1 MADPGE
7 GARGVRPPYFW
18 RPPLP
23 TPPPPLIWRFGS
35 ATDPVV
41 SCTAPLIPSHWF
53 PFKGMLARQTI
64 RFSIFLVLGDMLIND
79 GILAL
84 RQHCNVG
91 TSVYGWMLQG
101 HTYKTVNA
109 ELPHLCVFVC
119 RKDDRC
125 QSFNFVMPHQR
136 CEFNKTA
143 LVKPSLEISSQVL
156 TDYTSREALVEV
168 SLNYC
173 FSIDMV
179 NTKQEY
185 INGLSNLPFSAG
197 FIFSVYV

>member
-1 MADPGE
+1 
-7 GARGVRPPYFW
+7 
-18 RPPLP
+18 
-23 TPPPPLIWRFGS
+23 
-35 ATDPVV
+35 
-41 SCTAPLIPSHWF
+41 
-53 PFKGMLARQTI
+53 MLARQTI

-91 TSVYGWMLQG
+91 TSVYGWMLRG

-136 CEFNKTA
+136 CEFNNRTSKA
-143 LVKPSLEISSQVL
+143 KPGDFISSPDRLYFTRGISRGKFSVFLL
-156 TDYTSREALVEV
+156 TWSTQ
-168 SLNYC
+168 N
-173 FSIDMV
+173 
-179 NTKQEY
+179 K
-185 INGLSNLPFSAG
+185 NGFNNLPFSTCD
-197 FIFSVYV
+197 IFSVYVLSHGLLYLW